1 MKALFITLLMA
12 GITFGAMA
20 QQKPGDN
27 TRTVTFDSAEP
38 TVKVNADAPATTA
51 PVNRVVFESPEP
63 SVKVTKTTNPAAVG
77 APRVEF
83 TSPEPTVNTSTGKK
97 DDE

>member
-1 MKALFITLLMA
+1 MKALFITILLA
-12 GITFGAMA
+12 GFTFGAMA

-27 TRTVTFDSAEP
+27 TRTVTFDSPEP
-38 TVKVNADAPATTA
+38 TVKLTAPATTSA
-51 PVNRVVFESPEP
+51 TPADRVVYTSPEP
-63 SVKVTKTTNPAAVG
+63 SAKVSKTTNPAAAG

-83 TSPEPTVNTSTGKK
+83 TSPEPVSTSGTGKK

>member
-1 MKALFITLLMA
+1 MKALFITLFMA

-27 TRTVTFDSAEP
+27 TRTVTFDSPAP

-51 PVNRVVFESPEP
+51 PADRVVFVSPEP
-63 SVKVTKTTNPAAVG
+63 TVKVTKSNNPAAVG

-83 TSPEPTVNTSTGKK
+83 TSPEPTVNTVTGKK

>member
-1 MKALFITLLMA
+1 MKALCITLLMA

-27 TRTVTFDSAEP
+27 TRTVTFDSPEP
-38 TVKVNADAPATTA
+38 TVKVNADAPGNTTPA
-51 PVNRVVFESPEP
+51 IRVEYVSPEP
-63 SVKVTKTTNPAAVG
+63 TVKVIKTTNPAAVG

-83 TSPEPTVNTSTGKK
+83 TSPEPTVNTVSGKK

>member
-12 GITFGAMA
+12 SITFGAMA

-38 TVKVNADAPATTA
+38 TVKVDADAPANSTSA
-51 PVNRVVFESPEP
+51 NRVEYVSPEP
-63 SVKVTKTTNPAAVG
+63 TVKVIKTTNPAAVG

-83 TSPEPTVNTSTGKK
+83 TSPEPTVNTSTSKK